1 MDQDHETYKSKE
13 NSERRYTCVERDE
26 DGRIRDARP
35 ATDEEIEAC
44 KVYQEKLRKAYLETI
59 PSREDG
65 IDMQRVDRFMEAQG
79 LPNAQALLIDLED
92 LDTLREAF
100 KSAGLPTL
108 YLDDMGQLEEDGA
121 FRRARYI
128 AEADVV
134 IMIRDRE
141 SEALNGP
148 EFTEAYLV
156 HEKAHKVLPLPDVTF
171 TKEAD
176 GNILIE
182 DFMVAGFAVL
192 NENRQQYDS
201 QLYEEGWPEL
211 TAARYVRE
219 ELGWPDGILGTKYQP
234 HELDLISDQMKDK
247 LPMAYL
253 WLSKTGVTFRS
264 AAYAGYALELLME
277 REPKLES
284 LFEDARTNAANTAE
298 VHAMV
303 DNVYPGLDYFLSK
316 LPYTMEGFAAG
327 VQRVESSLL
336 ASA

>member
-1 MDQDHETYKSKE
+1 MENGQEAYKE
-13 NSERRYTCVERDE
+13 NSGRRYTYVERDE
-26 DGRIRDARP
+26 EGRIRDARA
-35 ATDEEIEAC
+35 ATQEEIDICHA
-44 KVYQEKLRKAYLETI
+44 YQEKLRKAYLETV
-59 PSREDG
+59 PSREEG
-65 IDMQRVDRFMEAQG
+65 IDMQRVDRFLEAQG
-79 LPNAQALLIDLED
+79 LPSAQALLIDLED
-92 LDTLREAF
+92 LDTLRDAF

-108 YLDDMGQLEEDGA
+108 YLDDLGQLQEDGA
-121 FRRARYI
+121 FRRAQYI
-128 AEADVV
+128 AIADVV

-141 SEALNGP
+141 SETLNGP

-192 NENRQQYDS
+192 NEDLQRYDS

-211 TAARYVRE
+211 MAARYVRE

-264 AAYAGYALELLME
+264 AAYAAYALELLME
-277 REPKLES
+277 REPKLEN
-284 LFEDARTNAANTAE
+284 LFEGARTDATHTAE
-298 VHAMV
+298 VHAIV
-303 DNVYPGLDYFLSK
+303 DDIYPGLDYYLSK
-316 LPYTMEGFAAG
+316 LPYTMDGFAAG